1 MTTNQD
7 VIVIGGGAVGS
18 ACARELAVAGR
29 SVVVLERGRPAGE
42 GWRAAAGMLAPQ
54 VEAEEEDPLFELG
67 LAGRERIA
75 ELAQPLHES
84 SGIDIQFWQGGIVRI
99 AHSAAR
105 VTELKARVAWQ
116 RQHGHLSD
124 WFDEDEIRSRWPWLG
139 PSLGGLWAPQEA
151 AVDPVKLVE
160 ALRADAARLGARFVT
175 EEATSLERSGN
186 RITGVVARE
195 RYSAGDVVIA
205 AGAWSG
211 NLLGLPRPLSVEP
224 IRGQMAALPWP
235 AGVEPAI
242 IFGDGGY
249 IVARGPEAL
258 VGSTMESAGFAPDVT
273 PAGLAEILAGVSA
286 LCPAWAQFGI
296 TRTWAGLRPVTPDGL
311 PIIGREPKVEGLWY
325 ATGHGRNGVL
335 LSAITGQIMARL
347 LAGENEM
354 DYLHPVRP
362 ERFWN
367 W

>member
-1 MTTNQD
+1 MTTNYD

-18 ACARELAVAGR
+18 ACAWELAVAGR
-29 SVVVLERGRPAGE
+29 SVLVLERDRPAGE

-67 LAGRERIA
+67 LAGRARVA
-75 ELAQPLHES
+75 ELAGPLRES
-84 SGIDIQFWQGGIVRI
+84 TGIDIQFWQGGIARI
-99 AHSAAR
+99 ASSPAR
-105 VTELKARVAWQ
+105 VNELKTRVAWQ
-116 RQHGHLSD
+116 RQLGHLCD
-124 WFDEDEIRSRWPWLG
+124 WFDEDEIRARWPWLG
-139 PSLGGLWAPQEA
+139 PNLGGMWASQEA
-151 AVDPVKLVE
+151 AVDPVRLVE
-160 ALRADAARLGARFVT
+160 ALRADATRLGARFLT
-175 EEATSLERSGN
+175 EEAISLERHGN
-186 RITGVVARE
+186 KITGVTAGSRH
-195 RYSAGDVVIA
+195 SAAEVVIA

-235 AGVEPAI
+235 PGVEPAI
-242 IFGDGGY
+242 VFGDGGY
-249 IVARGPEAL
+249 IVARGTDAI

-273 PAGLAEILAGVSA
+273 PAGLAQILEGVGA
-286 LCPAWAQFGI
+286 LCPSWAQFGI

-311 PIIGREPKVEGLWY
+311 PIIGREPRVEGLWY
-325 ATGHGRNGVL
+325 ATGHGRNGIL
-335 LSAITGQIMARL
+335 FSAITGQLMARL

-354 DYLHPVRP
+354 EHLHPLRP